1 MIDGFHLLHPQI
13 LYGLLALPV
22 AAWLI
27 RRRRHRVGSWQQEI
41 DPNLLPWLV
50 PTGRQQRAGLPP
62 VIWPLVLLALTVV
75 AAAGPS
81 LQRAEVPVFQRAD
94 AQVIVMDLSDSMRA
108 TDIQP
113 SRAQRAQQ
121 KILDILAERDEGV
134 TGLVAYAGD
143 AHVVTPL
150 TDDRRTIEN
159 LLPALTPDIM
169 PVPGS
174 DAEAALGEA
183 VTLITAAGMANG
195 RIVLI
200 TDGMPRFDPE
210 AVAPL
215 LRDANIEL
223 AILGVGTAQ
232 GAPMPLPE
240 GGFLRD
246 ADGEIVVPVLDSKTL
261 TDIATALDATYREV
275 TLDNSDI
282 DDLILDRTGALQGEV
297 SMDRRTDT
305 WVDQGY
311 WLALLAALGLLPFF
325 RRGVMVI
332 AVAMLFAPADTRA
345 DSLWDSLWRTPDQQG
360 AQALSEGDPAA
371 AAQAFEDPAW
381 RGTAQYRA
389 GDYNAAVNSFSD
401 LSDADSYYNL
411 GNARA
416 LAGDL
421 GGALAAYDRS
431 LELAPD
437 REDALRNREIIQR
450 ALEDQ
455 QAEQEQS
462 SDKGDSDNNDQQ
474 NESGESNDAQQG
486 DQDRDDRSDQQ
497 DANDQNNDQQGDQ
510 SEQSADRDAP
520 QKPDQSGSSSAAA
533 DPSSAEANDE
543 MGAEMQQAMERRLD
557 QETAKQM
564 RKFDQALEDQQKL
577 EQWLRRVPDEPGGLL
592 RNKFRYQAIQRLRN
606 GEKPDEDIR
615 W

>member
-1 MIDGFHLLHPQI
+1 MIDGFHLLHPQA
-13 LYGLLALPV
+13 LYALLSLPI

-27 RRRRHRVGSWQQEI
+27 SRRRHRSGNWQQEI
-41 DPNLLPWLV
+41 DPALLPWLL
-50 PTGRQQRAGLPP
+50 PEGSKQRQGVSPAL
-62 VIWPLVLLALTVV
+62 WPLLLLALTIV

-94 AQVIVMDLSDSMRA
+94 ALVIVFDLSDSMRA

-113 SRAQRAQQ
+113 SRARRAQQ

-174 DAEAALGEA
+174 DAEAALQEA
-183 VTLITAAGMANG
+183 IRLITAAGMANG
-195 RIVLI
+195 RIVMI
-200 TDGMPRFDPE
+200 TDDMPRFDPT
-210 AVAPL
+210 VIAPE

-223 AILGVGTAQ
+223 AILGVGTVQ

-246 ADGEIVVPVLDSKTL
+246 RDGEIVVPVLDRNRL
-261 TDIATALDATYREV
+261 RDIATQLNATYHDV
-275 TLDNSDI
+275 TLD
-282 DDLILDRTGALQGEV
+282 DRDVAALTSGQRGEVRGEV
-297 SMDRRTDT
+297 SLERRTDT
-305 WVDQGY
+305 WIDQGY
-311 WLALLAALGLLPFF
+311 WLTLLAALGLLPLF
-325 RRGVMVI
+325 RRGVLTI
-332 AVAMLFAPADTRA
+332 AVAVLLLPADSRA
-345 DSLWDSLWRTPDQQG
+345 DSLWETLWQTRDQRG
-360 AQALSEGDPAA
+360 AAALADGDPASA
-371 AAQAFEDPAW
+371 AEVFEDRAW
-381 RGTAQYRA
+381 RGTAQYQA
-389 GDYNAAVNSFSD
+389 GDYNAAINSFSELD
-401 LSDADSYYNL
+401 DADAYYNL

-421 GGALAAYDRS
+421 SGALAAYDRS
-431 LELAPD
+431 LELAPE
-437 REDALRNREIIQR
+437 REDALRNREIVQQ
-450 ALEDQ
+450 ALDDQ
-455 QAEQEQS
+455 QAQQQPQ
-462 SDKGDSDNNDQQ
+462 DQGDGGDS
-474 NESGESNDAQQG
+474 NEVGQDGEPQQG
-486 DQDRDDRSDQQ
+486 DQ
-497 DANDQNNDQQGDQ
+497 NQGDPSDDNSDSMSQ
-510 SEQSADRDAP
+510 NDSQGEAGEQSPSQDP
-520 QKPDQSGSSSAAA
+520 PPNA
-533 DPSSAEANDE
+533 DPSESADPSAEAAANQYENGE
-543 MGAEMQQAMERRLD
+543 MSGEMANAMERRLD

-592 RNKFRYQAIQRLRN
+592 RNKFRYQSIQRLRN